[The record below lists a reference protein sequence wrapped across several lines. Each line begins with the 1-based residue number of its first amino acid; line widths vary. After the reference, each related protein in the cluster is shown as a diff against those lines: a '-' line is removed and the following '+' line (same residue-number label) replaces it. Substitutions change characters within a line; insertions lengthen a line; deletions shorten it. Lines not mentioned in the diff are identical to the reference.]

1 MIKKNI
7 NNLFIYFLAAH
18 TFVWTVIP
26 SISNQN
32 LPLDTIEH
40 LAWASNLDWGF
51 EKHPPFVAFILN
63 IFYQIFGNQ
72 DWGYYFVSQIFVT
85 FSFYVVWKFSEYFFN
100 DKKYCLI
107 SVLLLVAIYFYNF
120 TTPEFNVNICLLPFW
135 ALTVLYFWRGI
146 KENKTSDWLLFGIFT
161 ALGILSKYTFI
172 YLIGAQA
179 LYLLYLISK
188 KKINFKF
195 LISILPFGIL
205 VFPHL
210 IWLTE
215 NNFVTFSYGLSR
227 TGLGDPNFFNH
238 LKHPLVFVGKQIGIL
253 VPFFI
258 LLFSIVSKF
267 KTKLLVNDKKLFFLL
282 VINLVP
288 LLLVF
293 LTSMIMG
300 IKIRT
305 MWMTPFYLF
314 FGVLFVYLLKNNI
327 KFKKLK
333 KFSVT
338 FLVLFILSPIIY
350 LYISILETNKRTDY
364 PGKEIARL
372 VQQRWDKNFLNEISI
387 VVGDEWFGGNLS
399 YHLNS
404 RPKWFKNLDKVENI
418 DLKGG
423 VIYVGNPKVLKQI
436 CPGIFGTIKPT
447 GICMIGSK

>member
-18 TFVWTVIP
+18 TFVWTLIP

-72 DWGYYFVSQIFVT
+72 DWGYYLVSQIFVI

-107 SVLLLVAIYFYNF
+107 SVLLLEAIYFYNF

-135 ALTVLYFWRGI
+135 ALTVLYFWKGI
-146 KENKTSDWLLFGIFT
+146 KENKTSDWLLFGLFT

-172 YLIGAQA
+172 YLIGAKA

-205 VFPHL
+205 IFPHL
-210 IWLTE
+210 IWLIE

-238 LKHPLVFVGKQIGIL
+238 LKHPLVFIGKQIGIL
-253 VPFFI
+253 IPFFI
-258 LLFSIVSKF
+258 LLFAIV
-267 KTKLLVNDKKLFFLL
+267 
-282 VINLVP
+282 
-288 LLLVF
+288 
-293 LTSMIMG
+293 
-300 IKIRT
+300 
-305 MWMTPFYLF
+305 
-314 FGVLFVYLLKNNI
+314 
-327 KFKKLK
+327 
-333 KFSVT
+333 
-338 FLVLFILSPIIY
+338 
-350 LYISILETNKRTDY
+350 
-364 PGKEIARL
+364 
-372 VQQRWDKNFLNEISI
+372 
-387 VVGDEWFGGNLS
+387 
-399 YHLNS
+399 
-404 RPKWFKNLDKVENI
+404 
-418 DLKGG
+418 
-423 VIYVGNPKVLKQI
+423 
-436 CPGIFGTIKPT
+436 
-447 GICMIGSK
+447 